1 MKPIKLLPAFKDYLW
16 GGTKLKTDFGKKSDL
31 DIVAESWE
39 LSTHKDGQSVVAAGP
54 DAGLTLSEYID
65 KHGEGILGSNAQKFD
80 YFPILIKLIDAKDNL
95 SIQVHPSDDYALK
108 NEGEYGKTEMWYVL
122 DANEG
127 ASLYYGFKSE
137 ITKDEFEERINNNTL
152 LDVLNKV
159 EVHKGDMFFI
169 ESGTVHAIGKGIVI
183 CEIQQNSNTT
193 YRVYDY
199 DRRDANGNPRELH
212 IKKAI
217 DVSNLAP
224 ADQNRSASETVEHE
238 GFSVTRLAECR
249 YFTVDKVE
257 VDSKAAL
264 TVSTDSFKSIIVT
277 DGSGVLTFDGESVDI
292 NKGDSIFIPAQDA
305 EYSVSGKCEL
315 ITSCV

>member
-39 LSTHKDGQSVVAAGP
+39 LSTHKDGQSVVAEGP

>member
-224 ADQNRSASETVEHE
+224 EDQNRSASETVEHE
-238 GFSVTRLAECR
+238 GFSVTRLAKCK

-257 VDSKAAL
+257 VDSQAAL
-264 TVSTDSFKSIIVT
+264 TVSPDSFKSIIVT

-315 ITSCV
+315 IISCV

>member
-39 LSTHKDGQSVVAAGP
+39 LSTHKDGQSVVAEGP

-193 YRVYDY
+193 YSVYDY